1 MELILGWTYAFSG
14 KWKEAKDA
22 FMNAFVV
29 GEISN
34 NHIVALSGAFNYVD
48 ILLIEGHLQEA
59 YKLCKDIIDK
69 YVAKYGKNFLSL
81 GFVYIAMSKIY
92 FELNELDK
100 ADYYSNECLRIS
112 KLMGNWTMFFH
123 AITKLQII
131 KQTKGDVTSAKR
143 LMKEDEEAMNNQ
155 TFTHFR
161 ELLDL
166 YTKSNRTINAK
177 KF

>member
-1 MELILGWTYAFSG
+1 
-14 KWKEAKDA
+14 
-22 FMNAFVV
+22 
-29 GEISN
+29 
-34 NHIVALSGAFNYVD
+34 
-48 ILLIEGHLQEA
+48 
-59 YKLCKDIIDK
+59 
-69 YVAKYGKNFLSL
+69 
-81 GFVYIAMSKIY
+81 MSKIY

-161 ELLDL
+161 ELLI
-166 YTKSNRTINAK
+166 YTQRATAQLMQRNFKAVSNWREKYQADPTKNVPYHINGKLLEARFLIATEK
-177 KF
+177 YDEASNILKRGY